1 MGGDEDIR
9 FTTKELKEIRKV
21 SLARILC
28 DNTKDVTKMQPQA
41 FMTSDSDNKEVSC
54 DDTSKI
60 PKLDITPFLG
70 VVERIFHC
78 TDLNGRLAE
87 KWTLTRNF
95 ADNTCTHKIEHFL
108 AGRRVFE
115 RVLTGQECDFEPP
128 CVREAKEIGMLN
140 NGNSGKNKGLKLHKK
155 SSNHKLIYYR
165 LHMYLPRYEWIYA
178 LSFISDRKA
187 HPVLG
192 LCNFWSLGKRHSSK
206 I

>member
-1 MGGDEDIR
+1 MYEKLDLLAKLNLNKCLEYNLRFWYEMGGDEDIR
-9 FTTKELKEIRKV
+9 FTPAELKEIRKV

-28 DNTKDVTKMQPQA
+28 DNTKDITKMQPHA
-41 FMTSDSDNKEVSC
+41 FMTSNSNDNKEVSC
-54 DDTSKI
+54 DDTSNI
-60 PKLDITPFLG
+60 LKLDITPFQG
-70 VVERIFHC
+70 VVERTFRC

-128 CVREAKEIGMLN
+128 CVREAKEIGTLN

-155 SSNHKLIYYR
+155 SSN
-165 LHMYLPRYEWIYA
+165 
-178 LSFISDRKA
+178 
-187 HPVLG
+187 
-192 LCNFWSLGKRHSSK
+192 
-206 I
+206 

>member
-9 FTTKELKEIRKV
+9 FTTEELKEIRKV

-28 DNTKDVTKMQPQA
+28 DNTKDVTKMQPHA
-41 FMTSDSDNKEVSC
+41 FMTSNSKDNREVSC

-60 PKLDITPFLG
+60 PKLDITQFQGL
-70 VVERIFHC
+70 VERTFRC
-78 TDLNGRLAE
+78 RDLNGRLAE

-128 CVREAKEIGMLN
+128 CVREDKEIGSLN
-140 NGNSGKNKGLKLHKK
+140 NGNSGKNKGLKLRKN
-155 SSNHKLIYYR
+155 SSN
-165 LHMYLPRYEWIYA
+165 
-178 LSFISDRKA
+178 
-187 HPVLG
+187 
-192 LCNFWSLGKRHSSK
+192 
-206 I
+206 